1 MIREVIPMLKKVVT
15 VAAVALAVAAFAG
28 CGGTPIQKSSEVAAN
43 KTPGCVDSTGTR
55 LPLDQAHCVGFGHT
69 WTQGDLRSTGYMDV
83 GQALQTLD
91 PSVRYKGNP

>member
-1 MIREVIPMLKKVVT
+1 MLKKLLSVPALV
-15 VAAVALAVAAFAG
+15 LAVAAVAG
-28 CGGTPIQKSSEVAAN
+28 CGGTPVQKSSEVAAAN

-55 LPLDQAHCVGFGHT
+55 IPLNQNQCVGFGRT

-91 PSVRYKGNP
+91 PSVRVTGNP